1 MSGSSPFDEK
11 TYALDHGY
19 KANTFATVNSSSVAE
34 EAGRPHFFI
43 GESSGHGSFVGE
55 QGGNGAQ
62 VTIQDVW
69 GAPVEGKNPLG
80 YSVGW
85 WSALFLNITMLIGT
99 GIFSFREPLS
109 VPPRPQDD

>member
-1 MSGSSPFDEK
+1 M
-11 TYALDHGY
+11 
-19 KANTFATVNSSSVAE
+19 
-34 EAGRPHFFI
+34 
-43 GESSGHGSFVGE
+43 
-55 QGGNGAQ
+55 
-62 VTIQDVW
+62 TIQDVW

>member
-1 MSGSSPFDEK
+1 MSGGSSLDEK
-11 TYALDHGY
+11 TSSLDHGY
-19 KANTFATVNSSSVAE
+19 KASTLAIVNSSSAAE
-34 EAGRPHFFI
+34 KAGRPHFFI
-43 GESSGHGSFVGE
+43 EESSSHGAFVGE

-69 GAPVEGKNPLG
+69 GAPVESKNPLG

-99 GIFSFREPLS
+99 GIFSFREP
-109 VPPRPQDD
+109 PPLPRFQLD